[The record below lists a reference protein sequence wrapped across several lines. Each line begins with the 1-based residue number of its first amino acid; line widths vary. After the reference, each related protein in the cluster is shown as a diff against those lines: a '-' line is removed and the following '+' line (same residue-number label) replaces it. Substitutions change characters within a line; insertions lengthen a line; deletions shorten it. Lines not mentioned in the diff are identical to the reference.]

1 MTICHSRDRA
11 TIRLLLNEIS
21 ILEAPV
27 ARSKRR
33 CLHPSPKNQSVE
45 QEQNHR
51 AHDRHDPTGNV
62 ILAREETTDPSADKG
77 PGDSEQ
83 NGDNATAGI
92 FSRHQQFRDGTNH
105 KADNQ
110 CPNNRVSS
118 EVHNVSVHLTA
129 EDNLRARQS
138 LRV

>member
-1 MTICHSRDRA
+1 MR
-11 TIRLLLNEIS
+11 
-21 ILEAPV
+21 P
-27 ARSKRR
+27 KRR
-33 CLHPSPKNQSVE
+33 RLHPSPKNQSVE

-51 AHDRHDPTGNV
+51 AHDRHNPTCGIGLVAGN
-62 ILAREETTDPSADKG
+62 ETTDPSTDEGA
-77 PGDSEQ
+77 GDTEQ
-83 NGDNATAGI
+83 NRDDATAGI
-92 FSRHQQFRDGTNH
+92 FSRHQQFRDGTNQ

-129 EDNLRARQS
+129 EGDPHARQS